1 MKETTKS
8 IDGNAE
14 KAARFAI
21 ISLVLLGILFI
32 AVNILAAGSMHSKRL
47 DLTQDNLYTLS
58 PSTKSLINEL
68 DEQITFKLYVSSG
81 LSQQVPH
88 LGVYANRVRDLLAE
102 YESIS
107 DGKIKLELLDPIP
120 FSNIEDRAVAS
131 GLRGIPAVSG
141 GDNMYFGLVGTNTT
155 DDIEKIPFI
164 QIDREAFLEY
174 DISRMLFALAKT
186 KPTVVGILST
196 LPTDGTVKFTATGQQ
211 EAVPPY
217 VVRDQIGSLFETRFL
232 GKELDGVPED
242 INVLLIVHPKNASEK
257 TLFSIDQYLLAGGK
271 AIIFVDPFAET
282 EAMQGQM
289 MRPSIEGS
297 SLAKLFDTWGL
308 KYDPAKVVVDRLSA
322 RKVLPEA
329 GNRLIEYLPWLELR
343 GPSLDRRSPITSS
356 IEVVAVASAGSIS
369 ASKEAPI
376 KISPLLVSS
385 PGSNL
390 ISAKKVQGFRNPKKL
405 LREFTPGDGQY
416 TIAAR
421 VNGTVQSSFPEGL
434 TETKNDH
441 AGDGKKDTKPIRSP
455 NKALK
460 KSSQPLDVIV
470 VADADILA
478 DRFWVIKRDFAGQKV
493 PVATANNGDF
503 VLNAIESLS
512 GGNNLMA
519 LRGRGTA
526 SRPFEVLRNIQ
537 QIASQK
543 FEDKERQL
551 GQTLLNTEKKLKEL
565 RRKNPE
571 GSEAVVSI
579 NDQRSMEK
587 MQREI
592 LKLRSELRKVRRSLT
607 NEYENLE
614 MRLWFFNIAMVPL
627 VLTAFLI
634 ILAIARSIQRK
645 RHTYKF

>member
-1 MKETTKS
+1 MKETTES

-14 KAARFAI
+14 NAARFAM
-21 ISLVLLGILFI
+21 ISLFLLGILFI

-107 DGKIKLELLDPIP
+107 GGKIKLELLDPIP
-120 FSNIEDRAVAS
+120 FSNIEDRAVAA

-242 INVLLIVHPKNASEK
+242 INVLLIVHPKNTSEK

-343 GPSLDRRSPITSS
+343 GPSLDRGSPITSS
-356 IEVVAVASAGSIS
+356 IEVVAVASAGHIS

-421 VNGTVQSSFPEGL
+421 VNGMVQSSFPEGL
-434 TETKNDH
+434 TETKNNY

-503 VLNAIESLS
+503 ILNAIESLS
-512 GGNNLMA
+512 GGSNLMA

-537 QIASQK
+537 QVASQK

-571 GSEAVVSI
+571 GSEAVVSKK
-579 NDQRSMEK
+579 DQRSMEK

-607 NEYENLE
+607 NEYESLE
-614 MRLWFFNIAMVPL
+614 MRLWFFNIALVPL

-634 ILAIARSIQRK
+634 ILAIARSIRRN
-645 RHTYKF
+645 RHAYKF

>member
-14 KAARFAI
+14 NAARFAI

-107 DGKIKLELLDPIP
+107 GGKIKLELLDPIP

-242 INVLLIVHPKNASEK
+242 INVLLIVHPKNTSEK

-308 KYDPAKVVVDRLSA
+308 KYDAAKVVVDRLSA

-356 IEVVAVASAGSIS
+356 IEVVAVASAGHIS
-369 ASKEAPI
+369 TSKEAPI
-376 KISPLLVSS
+376 KISPLIVSS

-441 AGDGKKDTKPIRSP
+441 AGDGKNDTKPIRSP

-607 NEYENLE
+607 NEYESLE

-634 ILAIARSIQRK
+634 ILAIARSIRRK
-645 RHTYKF
+645 RHAYKF

>member
-1 MKETTKS
+1 MKETTES

-14 KAARFAI
+14 NAARFAI

-107 DGKIKLELLDPIP
+107 GGKIKLELLDPIP

-217 VVRDQIGSLFETRFL
+217 VIRDQIGSLFETRFL

-242 INVLLIVHPKNASEK
+242 INVLLIVHPKNTSEK

-356 IEVVAVASAGSIS
+356 IEVVAVASAGHIS
-369 ASKEAPI
+369 TSKEAPI
-376 KISPLLVSS
+376 KISPLIVSS

-434 TETKNDH
+434 TETKSDH
-441 AGDGKKDTKPIRSP
+441 AGSGKKDTKPIRLP

-512 GGNNLMA
+512 GGSNLMA

-537 QIASQK
+537 QVASQK

-551 GQTLLNTEKKLKEL
+551 RQTLLNTEKKLKEL

-571 GSEAVVSI
+571 GSEAVVSKK
-579 NDQRSMEK
+579 DQRTMEK

-607 NEYENLE
+607 NEYESLE
-614 MRLWFFNIAMVPL
+614 MRLWFFNIALVPL

-634 ILAIARSIQRK
+634 ILAIARSIRRK
-645 RHTYKF
+645 RHAYKF

>member
-1 MKETTKS
+1 MKETAKS

-14 KAARFAI
+14 NAARFAI

-32 AVNILAAGSMHSKRL
+32 AVNILAAGSIHSKRL

-107 DGKIKLELLDPIP
+107 GGKIKLELLDPVP

-242 INVLLIVHPKNASEK
+242 INVLLIVHPKNTSEK

-308 KYDPAKVVVDRLSA
+308 EYDPAKVVVDRLSA

-356 IEVVAVASAGSIS
+356 IEVVAVASAGHIS
-369 ASKEAPI
+369 ASKEALI
-376 KISPLLVSS
+376 KISPLIVSS

-390 ISAKKVQGFRNPKKL
+390 ISAKKVQGFRNPKNL

-421 VNGTVQSSFPEGL
+421 VNGTVNSSFPKGL
-434 TETKNDH
+434 TEKRGDQ
-441 AGDGKKDTKPIRSP
+441 AGNGKKDTKPIRSP

-503 VLNAIESLS
+503 VLNAIEYLS
-512 GGNNLMA
+512 GGSNLMA

-526 SRPFEVLRNIQ
+526 SRPFEVLGNIQ
-537 QIASQK
+537 QIASQR

-551 GQTLLNTEKKLKEL
+551 RQTLLNTEKKLREV
-565 RRKNPE
+565 RQKNPE
-571 GSEAVVSI
+571 GSGAVVSK
-579 NDQRSMEK
+579 NDQRTMEK

-607 NEYENLE
+607 NEYESLE
-614 MRLWFFNIAMVPL
+614 MRLWFFNIALVPL

-634 ILAIARSIQRK
+634 ILAIARSIRRK
-645 RHTYKF
+645 RHAYKF

>member
-8 IDGNAE
+8 IDRNAE
-14 KAARFAI
+14 NAARFAI

-68 DEQITFKLYVSSG
+68 DEQITIKLYVSSG

-102 YESIS
+102 FESIS
-107 DGKIKLELLDPIP
+107 GGKIKLELLDPIP

-405 LREFTPGDGQY
+405 LREFIPGDGQY

-434 TETKNDH
+434 TETKSDH
-441 AGDGKKDTKPIRSP
+441 AANGKKETKPIRLP
-455 NKALK
+455 NKTLK
-460 KSSQPLDVIV
+460 KSSRPLDVIV

-503 VLNAIESLS
+503 ILNAIESLS
-512 GGNNLMA
+512 GGSNLMA

-537 QIASQK
+537 QLASQK

-551 GQTLLNTEKKLKEL
+551 RQTLLNTEKKLKEL
-565 RRKNPE
+565 RQKNPE
-571 GSEAVVSI
+571 GSEAVVSK
-579 NDQRSMEK
+579 NDQRTMEK

-645 RHTYKF
+645 RHAYKF

>member
-14 KAARFAI
+14 NAARFAI

-107 DGKIKLELLDPIP
+107 GGKIKLELLDPIP

-242 INVLLIVHPKNASEK
+242 INVLLIVHPKNTSEK

-421 VNGTVQSSFPEGL
+421 VNGTVQSSFPGGL
-434 TETKNDH
+434 TETKSDH
-441 AGDGKKDTKPIRSP
+441 AGDEKKDTKPIRSP

-512 GGNNLMA
+512 GGSNLMA

-537 QIASQK
+537 QTASQK

-571 GSEAVVSI
+571 GSEAVVSK

-607 NEYENLE
+607 NEYESLE
-614 MRLWFFNIAMVPL
+614 MRLWFFNIALVPL

-634 ILAIARSIQRK
+634 ILAIARSIRRK
-645 RHTYKF
+645 RHAYKF

>member
-8 IDGNAE
+8 IDRNAE
-14 KAARFAI
+14 NAARFAI

-107 DGKIKLELLDPIP
+107 GGKIKLELLDPIP

-434 TETKNDH
+434 TETKSDH
-441 AGDGKKDTKPIRSP
+441 AANGKKETKPIRLP
-455 NKALK
+455 NKTLK
-460 KSSQPLDVIV
+460 KSSRPLDVIV

-503 VLNAIESLS
+503 ILNAIESLS
-512 GGNNLMA
+512 GGSNLMA

-537 QIASQK
+537 QLASQK

-551 GQTLLNTEKKLKEL
+551 RQTLLNTEKKLKEL
-565 RRKNPE
+565 RQKNPE
-571 GSEAVVSI
+571 GSEAVVSK
-579 NDQRSMEK
+579 NDQRTMEK

-645 RHTYKF
+645 RHAYKF

>member
-1 MKETTKS
+1 MKETTES

-14 KAARFAI
+14 NAARFAI

-107 DGKIKLELLDPIP
+107 GGKIKLELLDPIP

-242 INVLLIVHPKNASEK
+242 INVLLIVHPKNTSEK

-356 IEVVAVASAGSIS
+356 IEVVAVASAGHIS
-369 ASKEAPI
+369 TSKEAPI
-376 KISPLLVSS
+376 KISPLIVSS

-434 TETKNDH
+434 TETKSDH
-441 AGDGKKDTKPIRSP
+441 AGNGKKDTKPTRSP

-460 KSSQPLDVIV
+460 KSSHPLDVIV

-512 GGNNLMA
+512 GGSNLMA

-571 GSEAVVSI
+571 GSEAVVSK

-607 NEYENLE
+607 NEYESLE
-614 MRLWFFNIAMVPL
+614 MRLWFFNIALVPL

-634 ILAIARSIQRK
+634 ILAIARSIRRK
-645 RHTYKF
+645 RHAYKF

>member
-14 KAARFAI
+14 NAARFAV

-68 DEQITFKLYVSSG
+68 DEQITFRLYVSSG

-102 YESIS
+102 YQSIS
-107 DGKIKLELLDPIP
+107 GGKIKLELLDPIP

-242 INVLLIVHPKNASEK
+242 INVLLIVHPKNTSEK

-308 KYDPAKVVVDRLSA
+308 KYDPGKVVVDRLSA

-343 GPSLDRRSPITSS
+343 GSSLDRRSPITSS
-356 IEVVAVASAGSIS
+356 IEVVAVASAGHIS

-434 TETKNDH
+434 TETKSNH
-441 AGDGKKDTKPIRSP
+441 AANGKKDTKPIRPP
-455 NKALK
+455 NKTLK
-460 KSSQPLDVIV
+460 TSSQPIDVIV

-512 GGNNLMA
+512 GGSNLMA

-551 GQTLLNTEKKLKEL
+551 RQTLLNTEKKLKEL
-565 RRKNPE
+565 RQKNPE
-571 GSEAVVSI
+571 GSEAVVSKS
-579 NDQRSMEK
+579 DQRTMEK

-607 NEYENLE
+607 NEYESLE
-614 MRLWFFNIAMVPL
+614 MRLWFFNIALVPL

-634 ILAIARSIQRK
+634 ILAIARSIRHK
-645 RHTYKF
+645 RHAYKF

>member
-1 MKETTKS
+1 MKETTES

-14 KAARFAI
+14 NAARFAV

-107 DGKIKLELLDPIP
+107 GGKIKLELLDPIP

-164 QIDREAFLEY
+164 QIDREPFLEY

-242 INVLLIVHPKNASEK
+242 INVLLIVHPKNTSEK

-343 GPSLDRRSPITSS
+343 GPSLDRGSPITSS
-356 IEVVAVASAGSIS
+356 IEVVAVASAGHIS

-421 VNGTVQSSFPEGL
+421 VNGTVPSSFPEGL
-434 TETKNDH
+434 TETKSDH
-441 AGDGKKDTKPIRSP
+441 AGSGKKDTKPIRSP

-571 GSEAVVSI
+571 GSEAVVSK

-607 NEYENLE
+607 NEYESLE
-614 MRLWFFNIAMVPL
+614 MRLWFFNIALVPL

-645 RHTYKF
+645 RHAFRF

>member
-1 MKETTKS
+1 
-8 IDGNAE
+8 
-14 KAARFAI
+14 
-21 ISLVLLGILFI
+21 
-32 AVNILAAGSMHSKRL
+32 
-47 DLTQDNLYTLS
+47 
-58 PSTKSLINEL
+58 
-68 DEQITFKLYVSSG
+68 
-81 LSQQVPH
+81 
-88 LGVYANRVRDLLAE
+88 
-102 YESIS
+102 
-107 DGKIKLELLDPIP
+107 
-120 FSNIEDRAVAS
+120 
-131 GLRGIPAVSG
+131 
-141 GDNMYFGLVGTNTT
+141 MYFGLVGTNTT

-434 TETKNDH
+434 TETKSDH
-441 AGDGKKDTKPIRSP
+441 AANGKKDTKPIRLP
-455 NKALK
+455 NKTLK
-460 KSSQPLDVIV
+460 KSSRPLDVIV

-503 VLNAIESLS
+503 ILNAIESLS
-512 GGNNLMA
+512 GGSNLMA

-537 QIASQK
+537 QLASQK

-551 GQTLLNTEKKLKEL
+551 RQTLLNTEKKLKEL
-565 RRKNPE
+565 RQKNPE
-571 GSEAVVSI
+571 GSEAVVSK
-579 NDQRSMEK
+579 NDQRTMEK

-645 RHTYKF
+645 RHAYKF

>member
-14 KAARFAI
+14 NAARFAI

-102 YESIS
+102 FESIS
-107 DGKIKLELLDPIP
+107 GGKIKLELLDPIP

-434 TETKNDH
+434 TEIKNDH
-441 AGDGKKDTKPIRSP
+441 AGDGKKDTKPILSP

-512 GGNNLMA
+512 GGSNLMA

-571 GSEAVVSI
+571 GSEAVVSK

-607 NEYENLE
+607 NEYESLE
-614 MRLWFFNIAMVPL
+614 MRLWFFNIALVPL

-634 ILAIARSIQRK
+634 ILAIARSIRRK
-645 RHTYKF
+645 RHAYKF

>member
-14 KAARFAI
+14 NAARFAI

-107 DGKIKLELLDPIP
+107 GGKIKLELLDPIP

-242 INVLLIVHPKNASEK
+242 INVLLIVHPKNTSEK

-571 GSEAVVSI
+571 GSEAVVSK

-607 NEYENLE
+607 NEYESLE
-614 MRLWFFNIAMVPL
+614 MRLWFFNIALVPL

>member
-14 KAARFAI
+14 NAARFAI

-107 DGKIKLELLDPIP
+107 GGKIKLELLDPIP

-242 INVLLIVHPKNASEK
+242 INVLLIVHPKNTSEK

-356 IEVVAVASAGSIS
+356 IEVVAVASAGHIS
-369 ASKEAPI
+369 TSKDAPI
-376 KISPLLVSS
+376 KISPLIVSS

-571 GSEAVVSI
+571 GSEAVVSK

-607 NEYENLE
+607 NEYESLE

-627 VLTAFLI
+627 ALTAFLI
-634 ILAIARSIQRK
+634 ILAIARSIRRK
-645 RHTYKF
+645 RHAYKF

>member
-14 KAARFAI
+14 KAACFAI

-242 INVLLIVHPKNASEK
+242 INVLLIVHPKNTSEK

-571 GSEAVVSI
+571 GSEAVVSK

-607 NEYENLE
+607 NEYESLE